1 MFIPGTLKSTSNNQA
16 ILNLKTWKILSRVP
30 KLRGFTLIELLVV
43 LAVMGVL
50 MGMLGFTILGSGS
63 DVYDGQRQ
71 LVSLLHRT
79 RTTALGAGREARL
92 IVCADSSDQEKYM
105 RLSSI
110 VVEDSNNSGNLKTWR
125 VVEEGVFLPEGLWF
139 VEKSNEDDSNWLAD
153 GYCFWSGG
161 DDIDFNLDQI
171 KNGSRSEGGTESV
184 AYRFVAFNS
193 SGSVLSEDFPKMP
206 RLVISPG
213 ELRPNN
219 GQLLPSFFNP
229 SEVVGVE
236 LRPFGGILCLD
247 TNDFSSDG

>member
-1 MFIPGTLKSTSNNQA
+1 MSYLGKKA
-16 ILNLKTWKILSRVP
+16 K
-30 KLRGFTLIELLVV
+30 GFTLIELLVV
-43 LAVMGVL
+43 LAVMGIL
-50 MGMLGFTILGSGS
+50 MGMLGFSFLGGGA
-63 DVYDGQRQ
+63 DIYDGQRQ

-92 IVCADSSDQEKYM
+92 IVCSDSSDQEKYM
-105 RLSSI
+105 RLTSI
-110 VVEDSNNSGNLKTWR
+110 IVEDSNQSGNLKTWK
-125 VVEEGVFLPEGLWF
+125 VVEEGVFLPQGLWF
-139 VEKSNEDDSNWLAD
+139 VEKSIEEDSNWLSD

-184 AYRFVAFNS
+184 SYRFVAFNS
-193 SGSVLSEDFPKMP
+193 SGSVIAEDFPNMP

-213 ELRPNN
+213 QLRPSS
-219 GQLLPSFFNP
+219 GQLLPTFSNP

-247 TNDFSSDG
+247 TNDFSFDG